1 MILPAD
7 FKEPPPKYPQ
17 LKKLRRLRM
26 AQGYTQSEFA
36 EVIGC
41 DWITYSKIENGRIM
55 PNDLLLDQI
64 VYELDISPD
73 ELYALE
79 VTPNDLRSD

>member
-1 MILPAD
+1 MILPAGY

-26 AQGYTQSEFA
+26 AQGYGQSEFA
-36 EVIGC
+36 QVIGC
-41 DWITYSKIENGRIM
+41 DWVTYSKIEHGRIM

-64 VYELDISPD
+64 ATELDISPD
-73 ELYALE
+73 
-79 VTPNDLRSD
+79 DLRSD

>member
-7 FKEPPPKYPQ
+7 FKEEPPKYPQ

-36 EVIGC
+36 QVIGC

-64 VYELDISPD
+64 AYELDISPD
-73 ELYALE
+73 
-79 VTPNDLRSD
+79 DLRSD

>member
-7 FKEPPPKYPQ
+7 FKAPPPKYPQ

-41 DWITYSKIENGRIM
+41 DWITYSKIEDGRIM

-64 VYELDISPD
+64 AEELDISPD
-73 ELYALE
+73 
-79 VTPNDLRSD
+79 DLRSD

>member
-1 MILPAD
+1 
-7 FKEPPPKYPQ
+7 
-17 LKKLRRLRM
+17 M

>member
-1 MILPAD
+1 MILDGTD
-7 FKEPPPKYPQ
+7 FKAPPVKYPA
-17 LKKLRRLRM
+17 LKKLKRLRM

-41 DWITYSKIENGRIM
+41 GWVTYSKIENGHIM

-64 VYELDISPD
+64 ATELDISPD
-73 ELYALE
+73 ELKI
-79 VTPNDLRSD
+79 DD

>member
-7 FKEPPPKYPQ
+7 FKAPPPKYPQ

-36 EVIGC
+36 QVIGC
-41 DWITYSKIENGRIM
+41 DVVTYSKIENGRIM
-55 PNDLLLDQI
+55 PNDLLLEQI
-64 VYELDISPD
+64 AYELDISPD
-73 ELYALE
+73 
-79 VTPNDLRSD
+79 DLRSD

>member
-7 FKEPPPKYPQ
+7 FKAPPPKYPQ

-36 EVIGC
+36 KVLGC
-41 DWITYSKIENGRIM
+41 DWITYIKIENGRIM
-55 PNDLLLDQI
+55 PNALLLDQI
-64 VYELDISPD
+64 AEELDISPD
-73 ELYALE
+73 
-79 VTPNDLRSD
+79 DLRSD

>member
-7 FKEPPPKYPQ
+7 FKAPPPKYPQ

-36 EVIGC
+36 KVIGC
-41 DWITYSKIENGRIM
+41 DVVTYSKIENGRIM

-64 VYELDISPD
+64 AEELDISPD
-73 ELYALE
+73 
-79 VTPNDLRSD
+79 DLRSD

>member
-1 MILPAD
+1 MILDGTGFKAPPVIYPA
-7 FKEPPPKYPQ
+7 

-36 EVIGC
+36 EVVGC
-41 DWITYSKIENGRIM
+41 DWITYSKIENGRLM

-64 VYELDISPD
+64 ACELDINP
-73 ELYALE
+73 E
-79 VTPNDLRSD
+79 DLLR

>member
-7 FKEPPPKYPQ
+7 FKAPPPKYPQ

-36 EVIGC
+36 QVIGC
-41 DWITYSKIENGRIM
+41 DVVTYSKIESGRIM

-64 VYELDISPD
+64 ACELDISPD
-73 ELYALE
+73 
-79 VTPNDLRSD
+79 DLRSD

>member
-7 FKEPPPKYPQ
+7 FKAPPPKYPA

-36 EVIGC
+36 QVIGC
-41 DWITYSKIENGRIM
+41 DVVTYSKIENGRIM
-55 PNDLLLDQI
+55 PNALLLDQI
-64 VYELDISPD
+64 AEELDISPD
-73 ELYALE
+73 
-79 VTPNDLRSD
+79 DLRSD